1 MSRVFDSEGKLTGC
15 RTNRIADVGYSLPY
29 APFSPPLNTFA
40 LQTVNSSDSWVNY
53 FSIFTSR
60 SLTTNHSL
68 VFAYYYYTVQN
79 LCLNLLPHLH
89 QVPHWTWKEENR
101 TRTVAPEF
109 FPLVSIIHTNA
120 NLSFTIWFK
129 PAQNKKVFPRSKLIA
144 LDRKPFFF
152 EKKKIRRLNKR
163 TSEKPYHLYH
173 IHSNLDCQI
182 TSAPSRSVCSRSVC
196 CVFSP
201 TRSTATLTLTLD
213 IVWLRSE
220 SSAS

>member
-15 RTNRIADVGYSLPY
+15 RTNHIADVGYSLPY

-109 FPLVSIIHTNA
+109 FPLISIIHTNA

-129 PAQNKKVFPRSKLIA
+129 RAQNKKVVRSKLIA

-173 IHSNLDCQI
+173 IPIPIWIARSHLHLLALCVLALCVVSFLQHDQLL
-182 TSAPSRSVCSRSVC
+182 PSRS
-196 CVFSP
+196 
-201 TRSTATLTLTLD
+201 L
-213 IVWLRSE
+213 
-220 SSAS
+220 